1 MYLSYADAESNA
13 GGTSLWPSDR
23 TATAVPVGTN
33 GTVNAS
39 GDTYGFIA
47 LRSIPGVC
55 KIGQYVGNSSANGP
69 YVSTGFK
76 PRWVCL
82 KNITTTSRNWVI
94 LDTERTPSNVTS
106 PFCLLA
112 NKNDD
117 DEAGTIGE
125 FDMLSDGFR
134 LKADSANANN
144 TNDKYL
150 YIALGSIGG
159 NGSLPPVYGA

>member
-1 MYLSYADAESNA
+1 
-13 GGTSLWPSDR
+13 
-23 TATAVPVGTN
+23 
-33 GTVNAS
+33 
-39 GDTYGFIA
+39 
-47 LRSIPGVC
+47 
-55 KIGQYVGNSSANGP
+55 
-69 YVSTGFK
+69 
-76 PRWVCL
+76 
-82 KNITTTSRNWVI
+82 
-94 LDTERTPSNVTS
+94 
-106 PFCLLA
+106 LLA